1 MFTTVYICVLICDI
15 YCFLLVCTLQIFHF
29 PAQLVVFVGAGL
41 HPVVRQQ
48 NCRVSDRTRHLM
60 NPYSMLHVFVF
71 LVIVISFLFKQE
83 YSRCNLKTP
92 FKTGVLTKT
101 EAYKVLNKRKMLR
114 MFSKVRK
121 QKCLYVR
128 FRGRRLTS
136 SPECPCTLSSS
147 CDSPERKSKT
157 DGERECEDLK
167 MFREIWCWS
176 CSRHNVQVDFHLNI
190 CQLEWR
196 WLWFHRY
203 TVVPYFWSSCGSSSA
218 PSPRL
223 WWAAAWWGPGNLQPP
238 ASGAPP
244 PSASTGPTP
253 AASTPKHRDSDWLWC
268 IKMFMHLDFFLDL
281 R

>member
-1 MFTTVYICVLICDI
+1 MFSTLYICVLICDI
-15 YCFLLVCTLQIFHF
+15 DCVLLVCTLQIFHF

-41 HPVVRQQ
+41 HPVVIQQ

-71 LVIVISFLFKQE
+71 LVIVISSFFKQE

-128 FRGRRLTS
+128 FRGGRLTS

-157 DGERECEDLK
+157 DGEQDREELK
-167 MFREIWCWS
+167 MFHDIWCWS
-176 CSRHNVQVDFHLNI
+176 CSRTQ
-190 CQLEWR
+190 R
-196 WLWFHRY
+196 PGWFSFKHVSARVTL
-203 TVVPYFWSSCGSSSA
+203 TVISSIYSRTLFLIFLRIFFSAFSSA
-218 PSPRL
+218 L
-223 WWAAAWWGPGNLQPP
+223 V
-238 ASGAPP
+238 SG
-244 PSASTGPTP
+244 SLVGTG
-253 AASTPKHRDSDWLWC
+253 
-268 IKMFMHLDFFLDL
+268 
-281 R
+281 